1 MHGCRWLSASGFWG
15 WQPAGTCWRVC
26 LASCRPG
33 LARLAHQTLRACGGL
48 LQVSK
53 APRDMQRLGDSCAPG
68 RAPGPAQRGGD
79 AGALGRAGSA
89 EAGGPLI
96 SPAPGFGAIAGRL
109 EHAAHGSGT
118 GSVNFGAPRAREG
131 YMPAH
136 GAAGRLYGAEA
147 GARGRAPGLAAG
159 ELDDGE
165 YVDELPRWNVP
176 GRMASGHA
184 GRDGGAAARGGRA
197 DGSLSLADWQNQGG
211 DYRSRGNYGASAAQH
226 RAQDLAAHSSGAYE
240 DADDDGRDQYL
251 SLSQSPD
258 AGASALN
265 WLSCF
270 GSFPCCLHG
279 SWSSSLCAACA
290 EWPVPATRAL
300 CSKAM
305 APWPV
310 AGV

>member
-1 MHGCRWLSASGFWG
+1 MNVPGCRWLSASEFWG
-15 WQPAGTCWRVC
+15 WQPAGTCWRTC

-33 LARLAHQTLRACGGL
+33 LARLAHQKLRACGGL

-53 APRDMQRLGDSCAPG
+53 APRDMQRLGDSGAPG

-79 AGALGRAGSA
+79 AGALGRADSA
-89 EAGGPLI
+89 EAGGPLT

-136 GAAGRLYGAEA
+136 GAASRLYGAEA
-147 GARGRAPGLAAG
+147 AARGRAPGLAAG

-165 YVDELPRWNVP
+165 YADELPRWNVP

-184 GRDGGAAARGGRA
+184 GRGGGAAARGGRA
-197 DGSLSLADWQNQGG
+197 DGSLSLADWQQQGGGGG
-211 DYRSRGNYGASAAQH
+211 DYRSHGNYSASAAQH
-226 RAQDLAAHSSGAYE
+226 RAQDLAAHSGGAYE

-258 AGASALN
+258 AGASALKCCFTLP
-265 WLSCF
+265 LSVLPAWQLVQQPVLRLRWVACP
-270 GSFPCCLHG
+270 SNTR
-279 SWSSSLCAACA
+279 SLQQGQG
-290 EWPVPATRAL
+290 T
-300 CSKAM
+300 
-305 APWPV
+305 
-310 AGV
+310 

>member
-1 MHGCRWLSASGFWG
+1 
-15 WQPAGTCWRVC
+15 
-26 LASCRPG
+26 
-33 LARLAHQTLRACGGL
+33 
-48 LQVSK
+48 
-53 APRDMQRLGDSCAPG
+53 MQRLGDSGAPG
-68 RAPGPAQRGGD
+68 WAPGPAQRGGD
-79 AGALGRAGSA
+79 AGVLGRAGSA
-89 EAGGPLI
+89 EAGGPLT

-131 YMPAH
+131 YVPAH

-184 GRDGGAAARGGRA
+184 GRGGGASARGGAA
-197 DGSLSLADWQNQGG
+197 DVSLSLADWQHQGGGGGG

-226 RAQDLAAHSSGAYE
+226 RAQDLAAHSGGAYE

-265 WLSCF
+265 CCF
-270 GSFPCCLHG
+270 TLALIPCCLRG
-279 SWSSSLCAACA
+279 SWSGSLCAARTG
-290 EWPVPATRAL
+290 WPAPVTRAL

-305 APWPV
+305 ALWLV
-310 AGV
+310 AGIYSAWQPVVARKWLP